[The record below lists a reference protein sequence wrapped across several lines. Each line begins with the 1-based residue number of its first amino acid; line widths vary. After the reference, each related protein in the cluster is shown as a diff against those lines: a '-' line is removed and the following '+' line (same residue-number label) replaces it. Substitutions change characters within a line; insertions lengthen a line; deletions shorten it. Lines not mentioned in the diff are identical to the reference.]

1 MTTTLARCLVLATAF
16 AFAHAASAQGLDPG
30 EAFVGA
36 SKVSI
41 QPQPN
46 PLAGKIWER
55 NEVACELGAG
65 LDPLHALNT
74 RLPWPEN
81 PNCIYRGGFGI
92 GPMNALTSW
101 DAQYGLWVRT
111 VVISDGTDTA
121 VLTLIDGTYYLGKYK
136 NMCARC
142 GAFALA
148 EDLGAELRIAPSGFV
163 ISATHSHDSPD
174 FIGGWGGVPQWYMD
188 QVTEAIKRS
197 VREAWANRR
206 PARLEAGDTLAR
218 GNNRERRDI
227 YWSAEDP
234 TLSWFRAIDRS
245 GAVVATVGAFAA
257 HPTSGPHNAEASA
270 DWHGRFARAAET
282 RFGGIAAAFPGGL
295 GNMSTSNLPGDPGG
309 REMGTKLA
317 SALPNVGEAG
327 KVVPIANPDVR
338 SRQTFWNHP
347 ITNSA
352 LLALGVPGL
361 FDRPFDGAAASV
373 STGKS
378 TFEGSRCQSSS
389 AVSARTAV
397 TAIRIGNLTITGGP
411 GELFSNLTN
420 TIEEREF
427 AVGQTAIPISIANDG
442 LGYIMQNFEYNA
454 IAGQL
459 VGFVQSGLFGYED
472 AYAIDGCFGDKVL
485 EETLRAL
492 DGL

>member
-1 MTTTLARCLVLATAF
+1 VT
-16 AFAHAASAQGLDPG
+16 
-30 EAFVGA
+30 
-36 SKVSI
+36 
-41 QPQPN
+41 
-46 PLAGKIWER
+46 
-55 NEVACELGAG
+55 
-65 LDPLHALNT
+65 NT

-101 DAQYGLWVRT
+101 DSQYGLWSRT

-121 VLTLIDGTYYLGKYK
+121 VLTLIDGTYYLGRFK

-142 GAFALA
+142 GAFSLA
-148 EDLGAELRIAPSGFV
+148 EDLGAELRIAPSGF
-163 ISATHSHDSPD
+163 IFSATHSHDSPD

-188 QVTEAIKRS
+188 QVADAMRRS
-197 VREAWANRR
+197 VREAWSNRR

-218 GNNRERRDI
+218 GHNGERRDI

-245 GAVVATVGAFAA
+245 GAVIATVAAYAA
-257 HPTSGPHNAEASA
+257 HPTNGPHNAEASA
-270 DWHGRFARAAET
+270 DWHGRFSRTTET
-282 RFGGIAAAFPGGL
+282 RFGGIALVFPGGL
-295 GNMSTSNLPGDPGG
+295 GNMSTRGAG
-309 REMGTKLA
+309 RDMGTAL
-317 SALPNVGEAG
+317 SQALPDVGEPGA
-327 KVVPIANPDVR
+327 VVPVPNPDVR
-338 SRQTFWNHP
+338 SRQIFWNHP

-373 STGKS
+373 SAGKS
-378 TFEGSRCQSSS
+378 GFEGSRCQSSS

-427 AVGQTAIPISIANDG
+427 ANGQTALPISIANDG

-459 VGFVQSGLFGYED
+459 VGFVDSGLFGYED

-485 EETLRAL
+485 EETLNAL
-492 DGL
+492 NGL